1 MSRTPPV
8 WKNQIMTNPP
18 YTAGSLTFWISSR
31 VCACAGNIGNV
42 HKSDRK
48 GDEMDKTMASSATYK
63 KYKKELMEIEDA
75 ARAANCDTNFLYRT
89 TLDRY
94 VTQTDLIIAAEKDLQ
109 ENGLTVIRVT
119 PKGAEVE
126 TENPAIRIYN
136 QTASAANSTISA
148 LLRIVQTFKFM
159 AAKPSEDDEL

>member
-1 MSRTPPV
+1 
-8 WKNQIMTNPP
+8 MTVMEKPT
-18 YTAGSLTFWISSR
+18 TA
-31 VCACAGNIGNV
+31 
-42 HKSDRK
+42 
-48 GDEMDKTMASSATYK
+48 SATCR
-63 KYKKELMEIEDA
+63 KYKKELKEIEDA

-94 VTQTDLIIAAEKDLQ
+94 VTQVDLVLAAEKDLHD
-109 ENGLTVIRVT
+109 NGLTVIRTT
-119 PKGAEVE
+119 PKGAEIEV
-126 TENPAIRIYN
+126 ENPAIRIYN